1 MPAISTND
9 LLRKLNWRYAV
20 KQFDPSKKIAEET
33 WKTLEQVLILSPS
46 SFGLQLWKFIV
57 IQNADIRK
65 KLTPLS
71 WNQKQVEDCSH
82 FVVFC
87 HRRDVTDSDIIA
99 HAERLREVRE
109 LSTGQVE
116 GYIKRVR
123 ADVIAGPRYAWSKE
137 WMARQT
143 YIALGSFMTS
153 AALLGVDTCPME
165 GLEPEKYDKVLGLE
179 ETGFQTVMACAA
191 GYRHPDDRFQS
202 MKKVRYPAEKIV
214 THLK

>member
-1 MPAISTND
+1 MPAISTSD

-20 KQFDPSKKIAEET
+20 KKFDPSKKIPEEI
-33 WKTLEQVLILSPS
+33 WKTLEEVLILSPS

-87 HRRDVTDSDIIA
+87 HRTDVTDQDILA
-99 HAERLREVRE
+99 YAERMRSVRG
-109 LSTGQVE
+109 LSPEQVE
-116 GYIKRVR
+116 GYVKRVR
-123 ADVIAGPRYAWSKE
+123 EDVVVGPRYAWAKE

-143 YIALGSFMTS
+143 YIALGNFMTS

-165 GLEPEKYDKVLGLE
+165 GLEPEKYDRVLGLE
-179 ETGFQTVMACAA
+179 EDGYQTVMACAA

-202 MKKVRYPAEKIV
+202 MKKVRYSAEKVV
-214 THLK
+214 TYIE